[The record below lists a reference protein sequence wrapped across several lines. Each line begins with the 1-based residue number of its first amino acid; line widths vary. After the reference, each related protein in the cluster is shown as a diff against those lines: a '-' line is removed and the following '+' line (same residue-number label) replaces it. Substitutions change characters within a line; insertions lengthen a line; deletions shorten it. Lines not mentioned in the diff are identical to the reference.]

1 MGGWMLKRTRLIA
14 VGLAAL
20 ALLGA
25 QAGSLDITPSLVA
38 VPSLNDLRGVD
49 ELKGLFNKDVGKI
62 RLVLLV
68 SPT

>member
-1 MGGWMLKRTRLIA
+1 MLKRTRLIA

-25 QAGSLDITPSLVA
+25 QAGTLDITPSLLA
-38 VPSLNDLRGVD
+38 APSLTELRGVD
-49 ELKGLFNKDVGKI
+49 ELKGLFNKDAGKV